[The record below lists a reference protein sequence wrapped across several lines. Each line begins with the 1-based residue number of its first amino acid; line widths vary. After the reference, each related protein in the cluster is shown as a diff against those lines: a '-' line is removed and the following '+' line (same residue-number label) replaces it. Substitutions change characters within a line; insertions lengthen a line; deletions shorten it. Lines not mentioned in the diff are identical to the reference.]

1 MNISE
6 EQTFVMLCSLF
17 ILHNI
22 PNELIELEISLNNK
36 ETLSQSNRG
45 LLLFLK
51 AKQTSLYFTFQH
63 CSFKKNVATNLDHDQ

>member
-22 PNELIELEISLNNK
+22 PNELIKLEISLNNK
-36 ETLSQSNRG
+36 ETL
-45 LLLFLK
+45 
-51 AKQTSLYFTFQH
+51 
-63 CSFKKNVATNLDHDQ
+63 